1 MADDVFVLN
10 EGQAIPT
17 DFTASPS
24 SNIAAGTFNR
34 NTSVNPN
41 IVTEAGS
48 NTTALGIHCYEIH
61 SDSASSMGSGTV
73 SSSVVNRLY
82 PLNTTIPS
90 YAENKFDSTNY
101 RVIIDTDSATGL
113 KEGSH
118 LLGSSS
124 CTRDY
129 FIVIYADDIY
139 KHHVAK
145 ITEQSLYEGNFYK
158 FDFTPSLKENISAGT
173 KVAIYQGPVSTD
185 NVVAVGYGLLNDVA
199 LTEERH
205 DKYVNVSRP
214 TFYFYEGT
222 SLEPNTKYTAL
233 KTSTNS
239 TGPQISVFKTAPI
252 TSDKLLDKSF
262 FTHTATI
269 VDVNK
274 SNDDDVSQPKGIN
287 SYTAVGS
294 NYTFAKGTYAQSSL
308 NIYDSD
314 GGFNTYLQFVDS
326 PERTQL
332 LSTPYQLNTSKTVT
346 TRGNMFEAKY
356 YDTERILEHKIRDY
370 EDIKIKE
377 IIHNQNVSTIPES
390 ALPGIF
396 SRKSSTTIEVTGLLA
411 GQDLRTLLYDSTT
424 GIWEPFFVDN
434 YYYECAYT
442 VATAITAPVDGVQ
455 TITISDSRAV
465 TSNFWSGSA
474 SVHTFTD
481 KTAYRKFYSRVTGTI
496 LIGHEI
502 DTEYDG
508 TTITRNGITL
518 TETESDIYNLEYSIQ
533 GTNYGRHLKV
543 ARGDKNNGYV
553 TLVTEPTSSYF
564 GLYTSPLSG
573 NLLVSKTTFEGK
585 VETKETSIESTG
597 AFKLSIS
604 GRDKIATL
612 LNTPVNRNY
621 TYSKEYVYSTFS
633 PYNTNYTSIGRTID
647 SINPAD
653 FTDATC
659 DYTNGGTTIT
669 IDSTANLAVD
679 MGVSGTHITSGSK
692 IVSITNDTTFEISAA
707 VSSNGTNQTLTFAP
721 TDSHINVN
729 ADITGTLLEFGD
741 VIYVRDSAGT
751 YYYLLGVVKSV
762 NGQNITLVKD
772 SYITELAAYTGN
784 TTLSTVI
791 YKANKAL
798 LAGKTLETSLRTAE
812 RATTLIGTADKGAV
826 FTDGK
831 YFNYDG
837 TVYSDTERLSALGSG
852 GNTNGVDIDN
862 LLNTVNTSTTYFDSP
877 VGFDFEHH
885 TISSMVD
892 FPVLNSIDLKNGLT
906 QYEVGYIS
914 PIVLGRIETENTDNF
929 IDVEP
934 TAQALKKG
942 HNIYLINGQGMRLG
956 GYLHLLNNEL
966 NADKSPKTFNN
977 IFQDDSA
984 FGSTKKSQYATRFNT
999 PIWRYS
1005 NLSKSKLLRR
1015 RTQGINIDG
1024 TLGLHSNNNYYEK
1037 DSNYNF
1043 YASGYKANSTTI
1055 PLADYHADDTLSYRK
1070 ELPTERTG
1078 VDPVVGATSYLMT
1091 RYPDFFH
1098 ESIFNYGKIIKS
1110 PKVPT
1115 GTPTFRYELAF
1126 GMYDNYSGP
1135 LHIFSVGDIYP
1146 ESKKN
1151 VNNFAFTD
1159 GSYSRNLEDYSVVF
1173 KGEEKGSE
1181 KTIVHNNWSG
1191 KTTIKNRLDDDYF
1204 YRTIQSTKGDLR
1216 RANLLRLTEV
1226 TYDYLFNEV
1235 DFETYKLN
1243 NSGTEET
1250 KLIHSTATGENT
1262 LKAYLVKSF
1271 PESGFSPIHITLAA
1285 DIPSITNTISVN
1297 DVRFYNA
1304 NYHYYLFTNPHSS
1317 DAQALETE
1325 GIPKFIGKVSS
1336 VAINSGDDVITL
1348 TGNYDAGVVGY
1359 SSGEKLYVIVS
1370 SSDLVGTPANYN
1382 NNYYINAGYDNHLA
1396 HTILSHVGGTNS
1408 GLHLDNNTT
1417 YNYNKALAITNYGD
1431 GGTSTQD
1438 NAGTG
1443 TAISNENKKP
1453 LNDMAVGTHDLN
1465 AILLPNPFDI
1475 ETYKTTSSG
1484 TNQMFLWKADA
1495 NFNGAVMTISG
1506 ASFMDFF
1513 TDTGSQIEGASF
1525 LTNISNSFDSTVGF
1539 TAGTSATTISFNA
1552 TAKTITRGGSD
1563 GTEFFTSARIDVD
1576 EYVII
1581 EGAANAAN
1589 NGEFLVTG
1597 RTDSVLT
1604 IVNDNMVSEI
1614 VDTISWGKAVFTEDT
1629 VIEISNA
1636 PGYNGNYKIIELNDT
1651 MMTLHSDKSGTLATF
1666 GASTDVTD
1674 VIIKLY
1680 QSAVSSSKT
1689 LDTIIPHRILQ
1700 DTLDNGTTDTSF
1712 GFNYAGTKLIIAGI
1726 WSGNARAVSP
1736 SITANIPGAMYNFE
1750 PNRLIYRE
1758 VENNGIQFASTGTP
1772 QVRTT
1777 GTSHTFTRGK
1787 FLDYGYNDGD
1797 ADDDNGLG
1805 ILESNEENDG
1815 TDFAG
1820 VTPVEVLFKPYI
1832 DVSDFIVHG
1841 TTLDD
1846 SLTSSE
1852 RVLSITIN
1860 HLNMG
1865 RGATQSANHWIH
1877 YSNNLTGYYLMG
1889 EKLHKIISHTV
1900 SKDTSSFI
1908 HYLKIDNASGIAVS
1922 TDGTTASTDT
1932 DELTLLKINQI
1943 CTYDFSPKEIQLNTL
1958 STLYTRKPNTNQML
1972 ESIASATHFT
1982 GDNISLGNVRNEGI
1996 RSMYC
2001 LIEPDGGGGN
2011 YLIPRAD
2018 ADMSYTNSFNDGT
2031 HRVLITD
2038 GVNKLDTEMFVKQSS
2053 DKLQFLNMKK
2063 MIGSPSIGS
2072 IFTITVNQN
2081 PSFTPKSLSICS
2093 PFNISLDSEDIADD
2107 ILTSAG
2113 ISYTKDTSTD
2123 NYYIGSNFTGEN
2135 AYTAINNVLSFKK
2148 KKLTIDGDTI
2158 RVVSNEE
2165 EKEYR
2170 SIEFDEENNIHKVT
2184 SIKKNKSLYDNFN
2197 EVIVFGDGVKG
2208 TAKNYREIKKRG
2220 SRAKEVYDFSLV
2232 TNSQVSEKAQQL
2244 LKLYTSLQSAIE
2256 IEVGD
2261 KIPLLQ
2267 PGNIVSIYYPSEGIF
2282 RNDYM
2287 VIEVEK
2293 NIGMPT
2299 KLLLGEY
2306 NRDLANTF
2314 TMLISE
2320 TRNLQ
2325 GRAKQKVYTSV
2336 TSPNIDIQAL
2346 RVKFVKATIT
2356 NTSTA
2361 AGTSTVLGFTKTL
2374 GFNSRTGLW

>member
-1 MADDVFVLN
+1 MADDVYVFN

-17 DFTASPS
+17 DFTATPS
-24 SNIAAGTFNR
+24 AGTFNR

-41 IVTEAGS
+41 IITEDGT
-48 NTTALGIHCYEIH
+48 NTTTLGIHCYEIH
-61 SDSASSMGSGTV
+61 SDDVSGPSIGSGV
-73 SSSVVNRLY
+73 VGSSVVNRLY
-82 PLNTTIPS
+82 PLNTTVAS

-101 RVIIDTDSATGL
+101 RVIIDTGSADGL

-129 FIVIYADDIY
+129 FIVIYADDVY

-145 ITEQSLYEGNFYK
+145 ITEETLYEGNFYK

-199 LTEERH
+199 TTEERH

-239 TGPQISVFKTAPI
+239 TGPQASIFKTAPI

-262 FTHTATI
+262 FTHTAVI

-294 NYTFAKGTYAQSSL
+294 NYTFAKATYAQSSL

-332 LSTPYQLNTSKTVT
+332 LSTPYYLNTSKTVT
-346 TRGNMFEAKY
+346 TRGNQFEAKY

-377 IIHNQNVSTIPES
+377 IIHTQNVSTIPQS

-396 SRKSSTTIEVTGLLA
+396 SRKSSTTIEVTGLLE
-411 GQDLRTLLYDSTT
+411 GQDLRTLLYDSST
-424 GIWEPFFVDN
+424 GVWEPFFVDN
-434 YYYECAYT
+434 YYYECQYAQPT
-442 VATAITAPVDGVQ
+442 KITAPVDGVQ
-455 TITISDSRAV
+455 TITILDSRAV

-474 SVHTFTD
+474 SVHTFSD

-508 TTITRNGITL
+508 ATITRNGITL
-518 TETESDIYNLEYSIQ
+518 TEEESDIYNLEYSIQ
-533 GTNYGRHLKV
+533 GTNYGRTLNISK
-543 ARGDKNNGYV
+543 GDKNNGYV
-553 TLVTEPTSSYF
+553 TLINEPSSLYYQT
-564 GLYTSPLSG
+564 YTSPLSG
-573 NLLVSKTTFEGK
+573 NLIVSKTVFEGK
-585 VETKETSIESTG
+585 VELKETSVESTG

-604 GRDKIATL
+604 GRDEIATL
-612 LNTPVNRNY
+612 LNTPINRNY
-621 TYSKEYVYSTFS
+621 TYSQEYIYSTFS
-633 PYNTNYTSIGRTID
+633 PYNTNYTDTGEDVSSISGAVIT
-647 SINPAD
+647 
-653 FTDATC
+653 ATN
-659 DYTNGGTTIT
+659 D
-669 IDSTANLAVD
+669 
-679 MGVSGTHITSGSK
+679 VSGL
-692 IVSITNDTTFEISAA
+692 V
-707 VSSNGTNQTLTFAP
+707 
-721 TDSHINVN
+721 
-729 ADITGTLLEFGD
+729 FGD
-741 VIYVRDSAGT
+741 VLYAKSGSGT
-751 YYYLLGVVKSV
+751 QSTGDYYYLLGVVKSV
-762 NGQNITLVKD
+762 SGADITLVKD
-772 SYITELAAYTGN
+772 CYFTLPNNNYTGD
-784 TTLSTVI
+784 TAVGVHI
-791 YKANKAL
+791 FKANRTL
-798 LAGKTLETSLRTAE
+798 LAGKTLETSLRTNQ

-831 YFNYDG
+831 YFNYGLLDASDDASQ
-837 TVYSDTERLSALGSG
+837 YSDTERLSSLGSG
-852 GNTNGVDIDN
+852 GNTNGIDIDN
-862 LLNTVNTSTTYFDSP
+862 LLNTINTSTTYFDSP

-892 FPVLNSIDLKNGLT
+892 FPILNSIDLKNGLT
-906 QYEVGYIS
+906 QYEVGYVS
-914 PIVLGRIETENTDNF
+914 PIVLGRIETTNINDDF
-929 IDVEP
+929 IE
-934 TAQALKKG
+934 TTSLAQNLRKG

-977 IFQDDSA
+977 VFQDDSA
-984 FGSTKKSQYATRFNT
+984 YGSTTKGQYATRFNT

-1015 RTQGINIDG
+1015 RTHGISIAG

-1037 DSNYNF
+1037 TSNYNF

-1070 ELPTERTG
+1070 ELPTEKTG
-1078 VDPVVGATSYLMT
+1078 IDPVVGAKTYLMT
-1091 RYPDFFH
+1091 RYPNFFH

-1110 PKVPT
+1110 PKVSS
-1115 GTPTFRYELAF
+1115 GTPSYRYELAF

-1135 LHIFSVGDIYP
+1135 LHIFSAGDIYP

-1151 VNNFAFTD
+1151 VNNFAFTETATVN
-1159 GSYSRNLEDYSVVF
+1159 SISQTYSRNLEDYSVVF

-1181 KTIVHNNWSG
+1181 KTIVHENWQG
-1191 KTTIKNRLDDDYF
+1191 KTTVKNRLDDDYF
-1204 YRTIQSTKGDLR
+1204 YRTIQSSEGDLR

-1235 DFETYKLN
+1235 DFETFKLN

-1250 KLIHSTATGENT
+1250 KLINSTSTGENT
-1262 LKAYLVKSF
+1262 NKAYLVKSF
-1271 PESGFSPIHITLAA
+1271 PESGFSPIHITLGA
-1285 DIPSITNTISVN
+1285 DIPTAGSGNKTITVN
-1297 DVRFYNA
+1297 DIRFYNA
-1304 NYHYYLFTNPHSS
+1304 SYHYYLYTDPHSS
-1317 DAQALETE
+1317 DGVALETE
-1325 GIPKFIGKVSS
+1325 GVPRFIGKVAS
-1336 VAINSGDDVITL
+1336 VSGTTVTL
-1348 TGNYDAGVVGY
+1348 AADYSATVQGY
-1359 SSGEKLYVIVS
+1359 SSGEKLYVIVG
-1370 SSDLVGTPANYN
+1370 SSDLVTVAANYE
-1382 NNYYINAGYDNHLA
+1382 NNYYINAGYDSQLA
-1396 HTILSHVGGTNS
+1396 HTVISHAAGTNS
-1408 GLHLDNNTT
+1408 GLHLDENTT

-1431 GGTSTQD
+1431 SSTQD

-1443 TAISNENKKP
+1443 SAISDENKKP
-1453 LNDMAVGTHDLN
+1453 LNDMATATHDLN
-1465 AILLPNPFDI
+1465 AILLPNPYDI
-1475 ETYKTTSSG
+1475 ETYKTTSMDAS
-1484 TNQMFLWKADA
+1484 QRFLWKTDA

-1506 ASFMDFF
+1506 ASLLDFF

-1525 LTNISNSFDSTVGF
+1525 LTDISNTFGSTANF
-1539 TAGTSATTISFNA
+1539 TAGSGSTNVVFSASF
-1552 TAKTITRGGSD
+1552 KRITQQSGHGD
-1563 GTEFFTSARIDVD
+1563 DFTSARIDVGD
-1576 EYVII
+1576 YVII
-1581 EGAANAAN
+1581 EGAANAGN
-1589 NGEFLVTG
+1589 NGHFLVTE
-1597 RTDSVLT
+1597 RTDNYLT
-1604 IVNDNMVSEI
+1604 VVNDSMVNETHSGAI
-1614 VDTISWGKAVFTEDT
+1614 DWGKRVYTSDT

-1636 PGYNGNYKIIELNDT
+1636 GAGYNGNYKIIDLSGT
-1651 MMTLHSDKSGTLATF
+1651 AMTLHTDKAGTA
-1666 GASTDVTD
+1666 ASFTNANKTD
-1674 VIIKLY
+1674 VIVKLY
-1680 QSAVSSSKT
+1680 QSGGSFIKT
-1689 LDTIIPHRILQ
+1689 LDTIIPHRLLQ
-1700 DTLDNGTTDTSF
+1700 DTLDNDTTDTSF
-1712 GFNYAGTKLIIAGI
+1712 GFNYTGTKLIIAGI
-1726 WSGNARAVSP
+1726 WSGNARVVSP
-1736 SITANIPGAMYNFE
+1736 SITANISGAMYDFE
-1750 PNRLIYRE
+1750 PKKVIYRE
-1758 VENNGIQFASTGTP
+1758 VEINGKKFTATGSP
-1772 QVRTT
+1772 KVRTD
-1777 GTSHTFTRGK
+1777 GTSHTFPRGK
-1787 FLDYGYNDGD
+1787 FLDYGD
-1797 ADDDNGLG
+1797 ADDDNGSG
-1805 ILESNEENDG
+1805 ILENNEENGG
-1815 TDFAG
+1815 TNFAG

-1860 HLNMG
+1860 YLNMG

-1877 YSNNLTGYYLMG
+1877 YSNNLTGYYLKG
-1889 EKLHKIISHTV
+1889 ERLHKIISHTV
-1900 SKDTSSFI
+1900 SKDTTTFI
-1908 HYLKIDNASGIAVS
+1908 HYLKIDNASNITVS
-1922 TDGTTASTDT
+1922 ADATTNSGDT

-1943 CTYDFSPKEIQLNTL
+1943 CTYDFSPKEIHLNTL
-1958 STLYTRKPNTNQML
+1958 SSIYTRKPSTNQML

-1982 GDNISLGNVRNEGI
+1982 GDNVSKGNVKNEGV

-2001 LIEPDGGGGN
+2001 LIEPDGGGGS

-2018 ADMSYTNSFNDGT
+2018 ADMSYTNSFTDGT
-2031 HRVLITD
+2031 HRILMTD
-2038 GVNKLDTEMFVKQSS
+2038 GVNNLDTEMFVKQSS
-2053 DKLQFLNMKK
+2053 DKIEFLDMKK
-2063 MIGSPSIGS
+2063 MLGSPSIGS
-2072 IFTITVNQN
+2072 IFTITINQN

-2135 AYTAINNVLSFKK
+2135 AYAAINNVLSFKK
-2148 KKLTIDGDTI
+2148 KKLTIDGNTI
-2158 RVVSNEE
+2158 RIVSNEE

-2170 SIEFDEENNIHKVT
+2170 SIEFNEEENIHKIT
-2184 SIKKNKSLYDNFN
+2184 SIKKDKSLYDNFN
-2197 EVIVFGDGVKG
+2197 EVVVFGDGVKG

-2220 SRAKEVYDFSLV
+2220 SRTKEIHDFSLV
-2232 TNSQVSEKAQQL
+2232 TNAQVSEKAQQL
-2244 LKLYTSLQSAIE
+2244 LKLYTSLQSAIQ

-2267 PGNIVSIYYPSEGIF
+2267 PGNIVSVYYPSEGIF

-2287 VIEVEK
+2287 VIEIEK
-2293 NIGMPT
+2293 NIGTPT
-2299 KLLLGEY
+2299 KLLLGQY

-2325 GRAKQKVYTSV
+2325 GRSKQKVYTSV
-2336 TSPNIDIQAL
+2336 TSPNIDIQSL

-2361 AGTSTVLGFTKTL
+2361 AGTSTGLGFTKTL
-2374 GFNSRTGLW
+2374 GFNSGIGL

>member
-1 MADDVFVLN
+1 MADDVYVFN

-17 DFTASPS
+17 DFTATPS
-24 SNIAAGTFNR
+24 AGTFNR

-41 IVTEAGS
+41 IITEDGT

-73 SSSVVNRLY
+73 SSSKVNRLY
-82 PLNTTIPS
+82 PLNTTIES

-145 ITEQSLYEGNFYK
+145 ITEQTLYEGNFYK

-173 KVAIYQGPVSTD
+173 KVAIYQGPLETD
-185 NVVAVGYGLLNDVA
+185 NVVAVGYGLLNDPDPSSG
-199 LTEERH
+199 TNTTDERH

-214 TFYFYEGT
+214 TFYFYEGD
-222 SLEPNTKYTAL
+222 SLEPNTKYTVL

-239 TGPQISVFKTAPI
+239 TGPQVSVFKTAPI

-262 FTHTATI
+262 FTHTAVI

-294 NYTFAKGTYAQSSL
+294 NYTFAKETYAQSSL

-314 GGFNTYLQFVDS
+314 LGFNTYLQFVDS

-332 LSTPYQLNTSKTVT
+332 LSTPYHLNTSKTVT
-346 TRGNMFEAKY
+346 TRGNQFEAKY

-377 IIHNQNVSTIPES
+377 IIHTQNVSTIPES
-390 ALPGIF
+390 ALPGVF
-396 SRKSSTTIEVTGLLA
+396 SRKSSTTIEVTGLLV
-411 GQDLRTLLYDSTT
+411 GQDLRTLLYDAST
-424 GIWEPFFVDN
+424 GVFEPFFVDN
-434 YYYECAYT
+434 YYYECAYA
-442 VATAITAPVDGVQ
+442 VATAISAPVDGVQ
-455 TITISDSRAV
+455 TITISNSRAV

-474 SVHTFTD
+474 SVHTFSD

-518 TETESDIYNLEYSIQ
+518 TEKESDIYNLEYSIQ
-533 GTNYGRHLKV
+533 GTNYGRVLNVSK
-543 ARGDKNNGYV
+543 GDKNNGYV
-553 TLVTEPTSSYF
+553 TLVSEPSSSYF
-564 GLYTSPLSG
+564 STYTSPLSG
-573 NLLVSKTTFEGK
+573 NLIVSKTVFEGK
-585 VETKETSIESTG
+585 VESKETSVESTG

-604 GRDKIATL
+604 GRDEIATL

-621 TYSKEYVYSTFS
+621 TYSQEYIYSTFN
-633 PYNTNYTSIGRTID
+633 PYNTNYT
-647 SINPAD
+647 
-653 FTDATC
+653 
-659 DYTNGGTTIT
+659 
-669 IDSTANLAVD
+669 
-679 MGVSGTHITSGSK
+679 
-692 IVSITNDTTFEISAA
+692 DTGED
-707 VSSNGTNQTLTFAP
+707 VSSISGAVITATNT
-721 TDSHINVN
+721 V
-729 ADITGTLLEFGD
+729 TGLVFGD
-741 VIYVRDSAGT
+741 VLYCKSGGSSQSTGD

-762 NGQNITLVKD
+762 SGANITLVKD
-772 SYITELAAYTGN
+772 CYFTTPDSLYTGEDTVVG
-784 TTLSTVI
+784 TTI
-791 YKANKAL
+791 FKANRTL
-798 LAGKTLETSLRTAE
+798 LAGKTLETSLRTNQ

-831 YFNYDG
+831 YFNYGLLNSSDDSSQ
-837 TVYSDTERLSALGSG
+837 YSDTERLTALGSG
-852 GNTNGVDIDN
+852 GNTNGIDIDN
-862 LLNTVNTSTTYFDSP
+862 LLNTVNTSTIYFDSP

-892 FPVLNSIDLKNGLT
+892 FPILNSVDLKNGLT
-906 QYEVGYIS
+906 QYEIGYVS
-914 PIVLGRIETENTDNF
+914 PIVLGRIETTNINDDF
-929 IDVEP
+929 IDTELLS
-934 TAQALKKG
+934 QNLRKG
-942 HNIYLINGQGMRLG
+942 HNIHLINGQGMRLG

-1015 RTQGINIDG
+1015 RTHGISISG
-1024 TLGLHSNNNYYEK
+1024 TSGVHSNNNHYEK
-1037 DSNYNF
+1037 PSNYNF

-1070 ELPTERTG
+1070 ELPIEGTG
-1078 VDPVVGATSYLMT
+1078 VDPVVGAKSYLMT
-1091 RYPDFFH
+1091 RYPEFYH
-1098 ESIFNYGKIIKS
+1098 NSIFNYGRISKGPALLIGS
-1110 PKVPT
+1110 PS
-1115 GTPTFRYELAF
+1115 FRYELNW

-1151 VNNFAFTD
+1151 VNNIGFTETATVN
-1159 GSYSRNLEDYSVVF
+1159 GISQTYSRNLEDYSVVF

-1181 KTIVHNNWSG
+1181 KTIVHENWQG

-1204 YRTIQSTKGDLR
+1204 YRTIQSTTGDLR

-1235 DFETYKLN
+1235 DFENYKMN
-1243 NSGTEET
+1243 NFGTEET
-1250 KLIHSTATGENT
+1250 KLIHRGHDGTTQKT
-1262 LKAYLVKSF
+1262 YLVKSF

-1285 DIPSITNTISVN
+1285 DIPTATDGNRRTITVN

-1304 NYHYYLFTNPHSS
+1304 SYNYYLYTDPHSN
-1317 DAQALETE
+1317 DTQALET
-1325 GIPKFIGKVSS
+1325 GGMPQFIGKVAS
-1336 VAINSGDDVITL
+1336 VNTSTDVVTFG
-1348 TGNYDAGVVGY
+1348 TDYSTSVQGY

-1370 SSDLVGTPANYN
+1370 PLDLTTPSIYS
-1382 NNYYINAGYDNHLA
+1382 NNYYINAGFDNQLA
-1396 HTILSHVGGTNS
+1396 HTIQSLTN
-1408 GLHLDNNTT
+1408 GLTLDDNTT
-1417 YNYNKALAITNYGD
+1417 YNYNKALAITSYGD
-1431 GGTSTQD
+1431 GLGDDDIGSD
-1438 NAGTG
+1438 VLDGDGNALTG
-1443 TAISNENKKP
+1443 DISNSNKKP
-1453 LNDMAVGTHDLN
+1453 LDSMSTENLN
-1465 AILLPNPFDI
+1465 AILLPNPYNI
-1475 ETYKTTSSG
+1475 ETYKTTSFG
-1484 TNQMFLWKADA
+1484 TNQMFLWKTDA
-1495 NFNGAVMTISG
+1495 NFNGNTVTISG
-1506 ASFMDFF
+1506 ASLLDYFR
-1513 TDTGSQIEGASF
+1513 DTVGEVVGASF
-1525 LTNISNSFDSTVGF
+1525 LTNISNSFGSAPEYNIGSTVSFSISGGF
-1539 TAGTSATTISFNA
+1539 SRITKNSGSGGDWTSSRIVAGNYINITGAT
-1552 TAKTITRGGSD
+1552 
-1563 GTEFFTSARIDVD
+1563 
-1576 EYVII
+1576 
-1581 EGAANAAN
+1581 NAAN
-1589 NGEFLVTG
+1589 NGEFLVL
-1597 RTDSVLT
+1597 SVPNINT
-1604 IVNDNMVSEI
+1604 IYIDNPNLV
-1614 VDTISWGKAVFTEDT
+1614 VDNFNAITWSKSVFTEDT
-1629 VIEISNA
+1629 VIEISNVGV
-1636 PGYNGNYKIIELNDT
+1636 GYDGNYKIATLTNTQFTLDT
-1651 MMTLHSDKSGTLATF
+1651 DKSGTAAAF
-1666 GASTDVTD
+1666 GASADKTD

-1680 QSAVSSSKT
+1680 QSTGSNSKT

-1700 DTLDNGTTDTSF
+1700 DTLRDDTVDTSF
-1712 GFNYAGTKLIIAGI
+1712 GFDYTGTKLIIAGI

-1736 SITANIPGAMYNFE
+1736 SITANISGAMYDFE
-1750 PNRLIYRE
+1750 PKRVIYRD
-1758 VENNGIQFASTGTP
+1758 VNIVGKQFASSAN
-1772 QVRTT
+1772 VRID
-1777 GTSHTFTRGK
+1777 GVSHTFNRGK
-1787 FLDYGYNDGD
+1787 FLDYGYDG
-1797 ADDDNGLG
+1797 DDNGLG
-1805 ILESNEENDG
+1805 ILQRNEDTG
-1815 TDFAG
+1815 GDDFAG
-1820 VTPVEVLFKPYI
+1820 VTPVEILFKPYI

-1841 TTLDD
+1841 TALDD

-1865 RGATQSANHWIH
+1865 RGQTPTDNHWIH
-1877 YSNNLTGYYLMG
+1877 YSNNLTGYYLKG

-1900 SKDTSSFI
+1900 SKDTTTFI
-1908 HYLKIDNASGIAVS
+1908 HYLKIDNASGITVS
-1922 TDGTTASTDT
+1922 SNGTTNSTDT

-1943 CTYDFSPKEIQLNTL
+1943 CTYDFSPREIELNTL
-1958 STLYTRKPNTNQML
+1958 STLYTRKPSTNQML
-1972 ESIASATHFT
+1972 ETIASATHFT
-1982 GDNISLGNVRNEGI
+1982 GDNVSKGNVKNEGV

-2001 LIEPDGGGGN
+2001 LIEPDGGGGD
-2011 YLIPRAD
+2011 YLVPRAD

-2031 HRVLITD
+2031 HRILMTD
-2038 GVNKLDTEMFVKQSS
+2038 GVNSLETEMFVREST
-2053 DKLQFLNMKK
+2053 DKIEFLNMKK
-2063 MIGSPSIGS
+2063 MVGSPSIGS

-2081 PSFTPKSLSICS
+2081 PSFSPKSLSICS
-2093 PFNISLDSEDIADD
+2093 PFNISLDSEDIVDD
-2107 ILTSAG
+2107 ILTSKG

-2135 AYTAINNVLSFKK
+2135 AYAAINNVLSFKK
-2148 KKLTIDGDTI
+2148 KKLTIDGNTI

-2170 SIEFDEENNIHKVT
+2170 SIEFNEEDNIHKIS
-2184 SIKKNKSLYDNFN
+2184 SIKKDKSLYDNFN
-2197 EVIVFGDGVKG
+2197 EVVVFGDGVKG

-2220 SRAKEVYDFSLV
+2220 SKTKEVYDFSLV
-2232 TNSQVSEKAQQL
+2232 TNTQVSEKAQQL
-2244 LKLYTSLQSAIE
+2244 LKFYTSLQSAIQ

-2267 PGNIVSIYYPSEGIF
+2267 PGNIVSVYYPSEGIF

-2287 VIEVEK
+2287 VIEIEK
-2293 NIGMPT
+2293 TIGMPT

-2336 TSPNIDIQAL
+2336 TSPNIDIQSL

-2356 NTSTA
+2356 KTNSTA
-2361 AGTSTVLGFTKTL
+2361 TELGFTYTL
-2374 GFNSRTGLW
+2374 GFNTGMGL

>member
-1 MADDVFVLN
+1 MADDVYVFN

-17 DFTASPS
+17 DFTATPS
-24 SNIAAGTFNR
+24 AGTFNR

-41 IVTEAGS
+41 IITEDGT

-73 SSSVVNRLY
+73 SSSKVNRLY
-82 PLNTTIPS
+82 PLNTTIES

-101 RVIIDTDSATGL
+101 RVIIDTGSADGL

-129 FIVIYADDIY
+129 FIVIYADNVY

-145 ITEQSLYEGNFYK
+145 ITEESLYEGNFYK

-185 NVVAVGYGLLNDVA
+185 NVVAVGYGLLNDIA
-199 LTEERH
+199 TTEERH

-214 TFYFYEGT
+214 TFYFYEGD

-239 TGPQISVFKTAPI
+239 TGPQVSVFKTAPI
-252 TSDKLLDKSF
+252 TSGKLLDKSF

-287 SYTAVGS
+287 SYTAIGS
-294 NYTFAKGTYAQSSL
+294 NYTFAKATYAQSSL

-314 GGFNTYLQFVDS
+314 GGLNTYLQFVDS
-326 PERTQL
+326 HERTQL
-332 LSTPYQLNTSKTVT
+332 LSTPYHLNTSKTVT
-346 TRGNMFEAKY
+346 TRGNQFEAKY

-377 IIHNQNVSTIPES
+377 IIHTQNVSTVPQS

-396 SRKSSTTIEVTGLLA
+396 SRKSSTTIEVTGLLE
-411 GQDLRTLLYDSTT
+411 GQDLRTLLYDSST
-424 GIWEPFFVDN
+424 GVWEPFFVDN
-434 YYYECAYT
+434 YYYECEYAQ
-442 VATAITAPVDGVQ
+442 ATRITAPVDGVQ

-474 SVHTFTD
+474 SVHTFSD
-481 KTAYRKFYSRVTGTI
+481 KTAYRKFYSRLTGTI

-508 TTITRNGITL
+508 TTITRNGITI

-533 GTNYGRHLKV
+533 GTNYGRVLNVSK
-543 ARGDKNNGYV
+543 GDKNNGYV
-553 TLVTEPTSSYF
+553 ILVSEPSSSYF

-573 NLLVSKTTFEGK
+573 NLIVSKTVFEGK
-585 VETKETSIESTG
+585 VESKETSVESTG

-604 GRDKIATL
+604 GRDEIATL
-612 LNTPVNRNY
+612 LNTPINRNY
-621 TYSKEYVYSTFS
+621 TYSQEYIYSTFS
-633 PYNTNYTSIGRTID
+633 PYNTNYTNTGEDVSSISGAVIT
-647 SINPAD
+647 
-653 FTDATC
+653 ATN
-659 DYTNGGTTIT
+659 D
-669 IDSTANLAVD
+669 
-679 MGVSGTHITSGSK
+679 VSGL
-692 IVSITNDTTFEISAA
+692 V
-707 VSSNGTNQTLTFAP
+707 
-721 TDSHINVN
+721 
-729 ADITGTLLEFGD
+729 FGD
-741 VIYVRDSAGT
+741 VLYAKSGGSSQSTGD

-762 NGQNITLVKD
+762 SGADITLVKD
-772 SYITELAAYTGN
+772 CYFTTPNSLYTGEDTSVGIN
-784 TTLSTVI
+784 IFKANRTLS
-791 YKANKAL
+791 
-798 LAGKTLETSLRTAE
+798 AGKTLETSLRTNQ

-831 YFNYDG
+831 YFNYGLLDSDDDASQ
-837 TVYSDTERLSALGSG
+837 YSDTERLTALGSG
-852 GNTNGVDIDN
+852 GNTNGIDIDN

-892 FPVLNSIDLKNGLT
+892 FPILNSIDLKNGLT
-906 QYEVGYIS
+906 QYEVGYVS
-914 PIVLGRIETENTDNF
+914 PIVLGRIETTNINDDF
-929 IDVEP
+929 ID
-934 TAQALKKG
+934 TASLAQNLRKG
-942 HNIYLINGQGMRLG
+942 HNIHLINGQGMRLG

-966 NADKSPKTFNN
+966 NVDKSPKTFNN

-984 FGSTKKSQYATRFNT
+984 LGSTKKSQYATRFNT

-1015 RTQGINIDG
+1015 RTHGISISG
-1024 TLGLHSNNNYYEK
+1024 TSGVHSNNNHYEK
-1037 DSNYNF
+1037 PSNYNF

-1070 ELPTERTG
+1070 ELPTEGTG
-1078 VDPVVGATSYLMT
+1078 VDPVVGAKSYLMT
-1091 RYPDFFH
+1091 RYPDFYH
-1098 ESIFNYGKIIKS
+1098 TSIYNYGKISKGPALPIGS
-1110 PKVPT
+1110 
-1115 GTPTFRYELAF
+1115 PTFRYELNW

-1151 VNNFAFTD
+1151 VNNIGFTETATVN
-1159 GSYSRNLEDYSVVF
+1159 GISQTYSRNLEDYSVVF

-1181 KTIVHNNWSG
+1181 KTIVHENWQG

-1204 YRTIQSTKGDLR
+1204 YRTIQSTTGNLR

-1235 DFETYKLN
+1235 DFENYKMN

-1250 KLIHSTATGENT
+1250 KLIHRAHDGTTQKT
-1262 LKAYLVKSF
+1262 YLVKSF

-1285 DIPSITNTISVN
+1285 DIPTAGTGNKTITVN

-1304 NYHYYLFTNPHSS
+1304 SYNYYLYTDPHSS

-1325 GIPKFIGKVSS
+1325 GFPKFIGKVAS
-1336 VAINSGDDVITL
+1336 VNTSTDVVTL
-1348 TGNYDAGVVGY
+1348 VADYSASVQGY

-1370 SSDLVGTPANYN
+1370 SLDLSTPSVYS
-1382 NNYYINAGYDNHLA
+1382 NNYYINAGFDNQLA
-1396 HTILSHVGGTNS
+1396 HTIQSLTN
-1408 GLHLDNNTT
+1408 GLTLDDNTT
-1417 YNYNKALAITNYGD
+1417 YNYNKALAITSYGD
-1431 GGTSTQD
+1431 GSGQD
-1438 NAGTG
+1438 DIGSDVLDEGGSALTG
-1443 TAISNENKKP
+1443 NISNSNKKP
-1453 LNDMAVGTHDLN
+1453 LNDMATATHDLN
-1465 AILLPNPFDI
+1465 AILLPNPYNI
-1475 ETYKTTSSG
+1475 ETYKTTSFG
-1484 TNQMFLWKADA
+1484 TNQMFLWRTDA

-1506 ASFMDFF
+1506 ASFLDFF

-1525 LTNISNSFDSTVGF
+1525 LTDISNSFDSTVGF
-1539 TAGTSATTISFNA
+1539 TAGTSSTTISFNA
-1552 TAKTITRGGSD
+1552 SAKTITRGGSD
-1563 GTEFFTSARIDVD
+1563 GTDFFTSSTINVGD
-1576 EYVII
+1576 YVII

-1589 NGEFLVTG
+1589 NGEFLVTV
-1597 RTDSVLT
+1597 RSDTVLT
-1604 IVNDNMVSEI
+1604 IVNDNMVNEV
-1614 VDTISWGKAVFTEDT
+1614 VDTISWGKAVFTTDT

-1636 PGYNGNYKIIELNDT
+1636 GAGYNGNYKIIDLNGT
-1651 MMTLHSDKSGTLATF
+1651 QMTLHTDKSGTA
-1666 GASTDVTD
+1666 ASFTNANKTD

-1680 QSAVSSSKT
+1680 QSVGSNSKT

-1700 DTLDNGTTDTSF
+1700 DTLDDDTTDTSF
-1712 GFNYAGTKLIIAGI
+1712 GFDYTGTKLIIAGI
-1726 WSGNARAVSP
+1726 WSGNARVVSP
-1736 SITANIPGAMYNFE
+1736 SITTNISGAMYNFE
-1750 PNRLIYRE
+1750 PKRLIYRD
-1758 VENNGIQFASTGTP
+1758 VDIVGKQFASSAN
-1772 QVRTT
+1772 VRID
-1777 GTSHTFTRGK
+1777 GIPHTFSRGK

-1805 ILESNEENDG
+1805 ILQRNEDTG
-1815 TDFAG
+1815 GDDFAG

-1865 RGATQSANHWIH
+1865 RGQTPTDNHWIH
-1877 YSNNLTGYYLMG
+1877 YSNNLTGYYLKG

-1900 SKDTSSFI
+1900 SKDTTTFI
-1908 HYLKIDNASGIAVS
+1908 HYLKIDNASGITVS
-1922 TDGTTASTDT
+1922 SNGTTNSTDT

-1943 CTYDFSPKEIQLNTL
+1943 CTYDFSPTEIELNTL
-1958 STLYTRKPNTNQML
+1958 STLYTRKPSTNQML
-1972 ESIASATHFT
+1972 ETIASATHFT
-1982 GDNISLGNVRNEGI
+1982 GDNVSKGNVKNEGV
-1996 RSMYC
+1996 RSIYC

-2011 YLIPRAD
+2011 YLVPRAD
-2018 ADMSYTNSFNDGT
+2018 ADMSYTNSFDGGT
-2031 HRVLITD
+2031 HRILMTD
-2038 GVNKLDTEMFVKQSS
+2038 GINSLNTEMFVREST
-2053 DKLQFLNMKK
+2053 DKIEFLDMKK
-2063 MIGSPSIGS
+2063 MVGSPSIGS

-2093 PFNISLDSEDIADD
+2093 PFNISLDSEDIVDD
-2107 ILTSAG
+2107 ILTSKG

-2135 AYTAINNVLSFKK
+2135 AYAAINNVLSFKK
-2148 KKLTIDGDTI
+2148 KKLTIDGNTI

-2170 SIEFDEENNIHKVT
+2170 SIEFNEEDNTHKVT
-2184 SIKKNKSLYDNFN
+2184 SIKKDKSLYDNFN
-2197 EVIVFGDGVKG
+2197 EVVVFGDGVKG

-2220 SRAKEVYDFSLV
+2220 SRTKEVYDFSLV
-2232 TNSQVSEKAQQL
+2232 TNAQVSEKAQQL
-2244 LKLYTSLQSAIE
+2244 LKLYTSLQSAIQ

-2267 PGNIVSIYYPSEGIF
+2267 PGNIVSVYYPSEGIF
-2282 RNDYM
+2282 RGDYM
-2287 VIEVEK
+2287 VIEIEK
-2293 NIGMPT
+2293 NIGTPT

-2336 TSPNIDIQAL
+2336 TSPNIDIQTL

-2356 NTSTA
+2356 KTNSTA
-2361 AGTSTVLGFTKTL
+2361 TELGFTYTL
-2374 GFNSRTGLW
+2374 GFNTRMGL